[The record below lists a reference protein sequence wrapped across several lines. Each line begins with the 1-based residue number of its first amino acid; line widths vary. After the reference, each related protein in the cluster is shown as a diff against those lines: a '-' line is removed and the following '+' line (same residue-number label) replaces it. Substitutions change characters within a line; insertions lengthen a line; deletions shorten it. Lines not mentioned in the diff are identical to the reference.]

1 MTAQTRGLLQE
12 RQERRDGARTGA
24 RRRPAGD
31 VQLAAGDEVP
41 LVARHGARA
50 PPVALAAPPP
60 ADGPL
65 ASSRARRQRRQFR
78 AGSSFPRPGAGRV
91 EHRCSMLDARCSM
104 LDAAWRVASSDP
116 HRASSVERRASAPL
130 PPSTR
135 PPPRRLGCGPA
146 AAAGW
151 PGKGVPGHAAQELLR
166 FEMRRLMHRGRPYA
180 PLDAGSRST
189 TKRPAAHPPPDPA
202 AAAGPS
208 RRLRNCRRRS
218 CRQDIRSGWPA
229 WPLSAALSVIAEDSS
244 FTPKGTL
251 VARVTVTSRVKSTN
265 ASYRMDAAT
274 APAAHRRAAA
284 VETSS
289 VVCRPGGTGPGAPPT
304 ATGLPG

>member
-1 MTAQTRGLLQE
+1 MKDRLHAPPHTPLPSPPDLLRPPRSRGGLARRLRPCWSRCVTAQTRGLLQE

-166 FEMRRLMHRGRPYA
+166 FEMRRLMHRGRPYVPA
-180 PLDAGSRST
+180 LDGPRRGEPLDDQTTSRSP
-189 TKRPAAHPPPDPA
+189 PA
-202 AAAGPS
+202 
-208 RRLRNCRRRS
+208 
-218 CRQDIRSGWPA
+218 
-229 WPLSAALSVIAEDSS
+229 
-244 FTPKGTL
+244 
-251 VARVTVTSRVKSTN
+251 
-265 ASYRMDAAT
+265 
-274 APAAHRRAAA
+274 
-284 VETSS
+284 
-289 VVCRPGGTGPGAPPT
+289 
-304 ATGLPG
+304 

>member
-1 MTAQTRGLLQE
+1 
-12 RQERRDGARTGA
+12 
-24 RRRPAGD
+24 
-31 VQLAAGDEVP
+31 
-41 LVARHGARA
+41 
-50 PPVALAAPPP
+50 
-60 ADGPL
+60 
-65 ASSRARRQRRQFR
+65 
-78 AGSSFPRPGAGRV
+78 
-91 EHRCSMLDARCSM
+91 
-104 LDAAWRVASSDP
+104 
-116 HRASSVERRASAPL
+116 
-130 PPSTR
+130 
-135 PPPRRLGCGPA
+135 
-146 AAAGW
+146 
-151 PGKGVPGHAAQELLR
+151 
-166 FEMRRLMHRGRPYA
+166 MRRLVHRGRPCVVVRAGALDGPRRGGRHVGEPLDDQTTGRSPCTAAGPTYRRWTG
-180 PLDAGSRST
+180 LDAGSRST

-202 AAAGPS
+202 AAAG
-208 RRLRNCRRRS
+208 RRLRSCRRRS
-218 CRQDIRSGWPA
+218 CRQDIRPGRPA